1 MRIDIWSDMVCPWCY
16 LGHRRFELALDEL
29 RAEGKDDFDVRW
41 HAFELDPTAPAE
53 PGDLRAVIEKKY
65 GPGAFDGMTGRLTAL
80 GEAEGLDYRFD
91 LARRVNTFDAHRLT
105 AWAASDGPQAQDAM
119 LRRLFRAYFT
129 EGATLSDH
137 EVLAALAAEVG
148 RDGESALAMLAG
160 DDFADDVRADEAMA
174 QDLGVGGVPAFVL
187 DRQFLVSGAQDTETF
202 VRLLRKAAE
211 NSGS

>member
-29 RAEGKDDFDVRW
+29 RAEGNGNFDVRW

-53 PGDLRAVIEKKY
+53 PGDLRRVIEKKY

-91 LARRVNTFDAHRLT
+91 LAQRVNTFDAHRLT
-105 AWAASDGPQAQDAM
+105 AWAAADGPQAQDTM

-137 EVLAALAAEVG
+137 AVLAALAADVG
-148 RDGESALAMLAG
+148 MDADAALVMLAG
-160 DDFADDVRADEAMA
+160 DDFAEDVRADEAMA
-174 QDLGVGGVPAFVL
+174 QDQEA
-187 DRQFLVSGAQDTETF
+187 AA
-202 VRLLRKAAE
+202 RLLPRPPTPPHHLEERPQEAPT
-211 NSGS
+211 